1 MVCEALGQNN
11 VIVVAHPDDE
21 TLWCGGLPIRYS
33 NRNWTI
39 IACSIPRLDPA
50 RAYQFFDA
58 CHWLGATGRL
68 LPFSEGNPG
77 EPLDNIG
84 LLDLTP
90 YDCIVTHGAAGE
102 YGNPQHKAVHE
113 FLVNRWH
120 GHRMITFGYK
130 TGEDSIELEEGEVI
144 RKTKALKCYSALS
157 VGTNMTKWQALID
170 RYCKDGFRF
179 DVEHYDT
186 RLPNT

>member
-1 MVCEALGQNN
+1 MITDVLGQNN

-21 TLWCGGLPIRYS
+21 TLWAGGLPIRYS

-39 IACSIPRLDPA
+39 IACSIPRLDPV

-77 EPLDNIG
+77 EPLDNLG
-84 LLDLTP
+84 LLDLSP
-90 YDCIVTHGAAGE
+90 YDCIVTHGKDGE
-102 YGNPQHKAVHE
+102 YGNPQHKHVYR
-113 FLVNRWH
+113 FITRRW
-120 GHRMITFGYK
+120 GSRKILAFGYK
-130 TGEDSIELEEGEVI
+130 TGSESLELQEEEVI
-144 RKTKALKCYSALS
+144 RKTKALKCYNGPS
-157 VGTNMTKWQALID
+157 VGTDVPKWQALID
-170 RYCKDGFRF
+170 RYCKDGFTL